1 VILENVKKA
10 PWKKKEEIFEKLGYY
25 AKATY
30 VDTKH
35 YYIPQTRQRGYLV
48 AVLKNSG
55 ISSNVG
61 QAWIDQIV
69 ALKRPTSASLD
80 AFMFSNDDPRVLRG
94 RARLTNGDDEDDNNH
109 TNWAKCEVL
118 HHLAREEEQLGD
130 RRRFTGWSD
139 TGNGTSLPGFAWNE
153 WASKQV
159 HRIHDLLEIN
169 TLRCAHDG
177 MDPTMKTMIWDLSQ
191 NVGRDTM
198 VSLVEFCINRCRP
211 FDPSNVWF

>member
-1 VILENVKKA
+1 LPRFSHTRTHAHTFHRPQKTIDEKGESGQTWRGLVQWVERAKPAIVILENVKKA
-10 PWKKKEEIFEKLGYY
+10 PWKKKEEIFEKLGYH

-48 AVLKNSG
+48 AVLKNRG
-55 ISSNVG
+55 VPANVG

-109 TNWAKCEVL
+109 SE
-118 HHLAREEEQLGD
+118 LG
-130 RRRFTGWSD
+130 
-139 TGNGTSLPGFAWNE
+139 
-153 WASKQV
+153 Q
-159 HRIHDLLEIN
+159 
-169 TLRCAHDG
+169 
-177 MDPTMKTMIWDLSQ
+177 M
-191 NVGRDTM
+191 
-198 VSLVEFCINRCRP
+198 
-211 FDPSNVWF
+211 